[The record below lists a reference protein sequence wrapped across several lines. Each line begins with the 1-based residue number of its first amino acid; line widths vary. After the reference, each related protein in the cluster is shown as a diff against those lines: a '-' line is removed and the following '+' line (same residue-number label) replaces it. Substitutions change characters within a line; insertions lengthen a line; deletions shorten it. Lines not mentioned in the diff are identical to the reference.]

1 MKYIQGSDR
10 NQTYLFPISLEASIS
25 EDNEVRFIDVFVDS
39 LNLGKLGFKTEF
51 TENGR
56 PAYHPSDLLK
66 LYIYGYMNRVRSS
79 RNLERE
85 CTRNIEVM
93 WLLKSLTPDFRTIA
107 NFRKDNGAA
116 IKKVF
121 RQSVEVAKHFELIGG
136 KLIAG
141 DSTKLRAQNS
151 KKNNYNEKKIQR
163 HIAYIDRKLEEYNQ
177 ALSTEDDDE
186 NREKIEQQIQKQQER
201 KINYE
206 QIDQELRESGD
217 KQLSVSD
224 PESRQMIIRNNI
236 TEVAYN
242 VQATV
247 DAKCNIP
254 IDYQVTNQNDS
265 KAMGPMMRRAKSIV
279 RNTGFTA
286 LFDKGYHTGSEL
298 DIAQRLGI
306 RTLVAIPGVPKTSQ
320 SPDPAYNVEH
330 FQYCEHTDTYTC
342 PQGNTLTTNG
352 NWYNGE
358 KYRFKQY
365 KTSACKSCTVKQLCS
380 TARYGKI
387 VQRSEYTPA
396 VEQNKRWISENAQIY
411 KQRQAI
417 VEHPFGT
424 IKRQWGYC
432 HVLTKKGIK
441 RASADVGFMFI
452 AYNLRRLLTVVGKDK
467 LMEYLSGLVSFLAF
481 WLPQKVKTPHINQ
494 KSDRR
499 NKKSFFGNIDL
510 FSLDFG
516 LIQEYKLRF

>member
-1 MKYIQGSDR
+1 MHPQYRSDAPGAR
-10 NQTYLFPISLEASIS
+10 
-25 EDNEVRFIDVFVDS
+25 
-39 LNLGKLGFKTEF
+39 
-51 TENGR
+51 
-56 PAYHPSDLLK
+56 
-66 LYIYGYMNRVRSS
+66 
-79 RNLERE
+79 
-85 CTRNIEVM
+85 

-177 ALSTEDDDE
+177 ALSTEDDDK

-247 DAKCNIP
+247 DAQHNIP

-265 KAMGPMMRRAKSIV
+265 KAMGAMMRRAKSIV
-279 RNTGFTA
+279 RKTGFTA

-298 DIAQRLGI
+298 HIAQQLGI
-306 RTLVAIPGVPKTSQ
+306 RTLVAVPGIPRSSQ
-320 SPDPAYNVEH
+320 SPDPHYNVEH
-330 FQYCEHTDTYTC
+330 FQYCEQTDSYIC
-342 PQGNTLTTNG
+342 HEGHKLTTNG
-352 NWYNGE
+352 TWYKGNNYE
-358 KYRFKQY
+358 FQQY
-365 KTSACKSCTVKQLCS
+365 KTTACKTCTVKQLC
-380 TARYGKI
+380 TKAKNGKI
-387 VQRSEYTPA
+387 IQRSEYTKA
-396 VEQNKRWISENAQIY
+396 IERNREWVAQNPELY

-432 HVLTKKGIK
+432 HVLTKKRIK

-467 LMEYLSGLVSFLAF
+467 LMEYLSGILVSFLAF
-481 WLPQKVKTPHINQ
+481 WLPQKVKTPQINQ

-499 NKKSFFGNIDL
+499 NKKSIFGNIDL

-516 LIQEYKLRF
+516 LIQEYKLGF